1 MKKLGWDKFSKRV
14 LNIVLRDL
22 NRFIHTD
29 LRNKSTIWESDKA
42 TSEEEVEEE
51 GEVVARHNHNLSEIH
66 WKLELT
72 ISEIRFLE
80 AIALFPSM
88 LKMLKF
94 YLHATDAGRGTRFSL
109 TRDPS
114 SQRNNCCLAN
124 STWWSIILDF
134 PLHKIVLYDFYWWYR
149 LSRKWNRL
157 IILSIVS

>member
-1 MKKLGWDKFSKRV
+1 MTEQLEVWSALSMEKNIFAKQQTLKKLGWDKFSKRV
-14 LNIVLRDL
+14 LKIVLRDL

-42 TSEEEVEEE
+42 ASEEEVEEE

-94 YLHATDAGRGTRFSL
+94 YLHATDAGCGTRFSL
-109 TRDPS
+109 TRGPS
-114 SQRNNCCLAN
+114 SQRNN
-124 STWWSIILDF
+124 WWLKDWDM
-134 PLHKIVLYDFYWWYR
+134 PQL
-149 LSRKWNRL
+149 
-157 IILSIVS
+157 